1 MSTTVKPDTWPE
13 LAEALYEKLTGR
25 GSHISYKFEDM
36 FVEVPRDTGD
46 NAPRATWRL
55 HGTLTIS
62 TTERA
67 S

>member
-1 MSTTVKPDTWPE
+1 MSTATTPDTWPE

-36 FVEVPRDTGD
+36 IIEVPRNTGTD
-46 NAPRATWRL
+46 VPRAVWRL

-62 TTERA
+62 TTERTA
-67 S
+67 